1 MNKITRYLYPLGMI
15 AVILYFSH
23 TILGNLLWKEYNLVT
38 TDISSL
44 TADGAPN
51 AQLLRLITLF
61 YSIFIILMVF
71 GLVIKAFKSYNR
83 LLKAGFIIL
92 LVMQLTS
99 AIGYSLFPLTGDKTD
114 MNFQNM
120 MHIIV
125 TVIVVFSTITF
136 SFLVAFGYIKQE
148 HTKKLGMITLVFAIF
163 VTLFGLFNPISMG
176 MQLNILGLTE
186 RLVIYTIQA
195 FMFILS
201 YYYTFIDKE
210 PVT

>member
-1 MNKITRYLYPLGMI
+1 
-15 AVILYFSH
+15 
-23 TILGNLLWKEYNLVT
+23 
-38 TDISSL
+38 
-44 TADGAPN
+44 
-51 AQLLRLITLF
+51 
-61 YSIFIILMVF
+61 MVV

-148 HTKKLGMITLVFAIF
+148 HTKKLGKITLVFAIF

>member
-15 AVILYFSH
+15 AEILYFSH
-23 TILGNLLWKEYNLVT
+23 TILGNLLWKEYNPVT
-38 TDISSL
+38 ADISSL

>member
-1 MNKITRYLYPLGMI
+1 MI

-23 TILGNLLWKEYNLVT
+23 TILGNLLWKEYNPVT

-51 AQLLRLITLF
+51 AQLLRVITLF
-61 YSIFIILMVF
+61 YSIFIILMVV

-114 MNFQNM
+114 MSFQNM

-148 HTKKLGMITLVFAIF
+148 HTKKLGKITLVFAIF